1 MVIRAARIRR
11 FVLIL
16 ISGLGLSAVAAQD
29 VSLLA
34 SVDRPVARV
43 NESFTYVL
51 RAEGPARGEPD
62 LSPLAVDFDILQRSR
77 ATNFQMTGGRR
88 TQTTEWSLQLMPRQT
103 GSYTLPPIALSGSL
117 SNPVNIEVL
126 PAPVTSASGDIFIEV
141 KATPLDPYV
150 QSQVIYTMTLF
161 RGIST
166 GRSSLT
172 LPEVS
177 GGEAIVE
184 KLGQDREYQTVLDG
198 RSFIALERRYAIF
211 PQATGPLTIEPVTFE
226 AVVAPPLGFSSVQR
240 YRSEPM
246 LLTVRSAVPPPVAYA
261 DAVWLPAQALTLDER
276 WSAGEGELTAG
287 IPQTRTLTINA
298 EGVLETQLPELELP
312 RSDGI
317 RQYADQPELGREAEQ
332 AGIRSH
338 RRERFAVLAQRP
350 GSHVLPAVELPWFN
364 VPAERWEIARTP
376 ARSVYV
382 LPGSDPVT
390 PDNVSQVQV
399 PAGATLPVA
408 QTNDRVWRGLSVAF
422 LGAWLVTLGLWW
434 RSQRPVNAAAKTVE
448 EGTPRRAANRRLL
461 RQLRGA
467 CDKNNGR
474 QARQL
479 LLAWGEARFPD
490 ASPRNLAALAALLPQ
505 DFAHALQELERD
517 LYGPE
522 TGHWSGKDLR
532 AAVVRMSSVS
542 RSFDVT
548 PDEDLLPLYR

>member
-1 MVIRAARIRR
+1 MVSRAAQVRCLALL
-11 FVLIL
+11 LIG
-16 ISGLGLSAVAAQD
+16 GLGLSAVAAQD
-29 VSLLA
+29 VSLRA

-62 LSPLAVDFDILQRSR
+62 LSPLAADFDILQRSR

-88 TQTTEWSLQLMPRQT
+88 TQTTEWSLQLMPRQI
-103 GSYTLPPIALSGSL
+103 GSYTLPPIALSGSF
-117 SNPVNIEVL
+117 SNPVDIEVL
-126 PAPVTSASGDIFIEV
+126 PAPVTSAAGDIFIEV
-141 KATPLDPYV
+141 KATPVDPYV

-184 KLGQDREYQTVLDG
+184 KLGQDREFQTVLDG

-211 PQATGPLTIEPVTFE
+211 PQATGPLTIDPVTFE
-226 AVVAPPLGFSSVQR
+226 AVVVPPSGFSSVQR
-240 YRSEPM
+240 YRSEP
-246 LLTVRSAVPPPVAYA
+246 LSLTVRGAVPPPVAYA
-261 DAVWLPAQALTLDER
+261 DAAWLPAQSLTLDER

-298 EGVLETQLPELELP
+298 DGLLETQLPELELLQ
-312 RSDGI
+312 SEGI
-317 RQYADQPELGREAEQ
+317 RQYADQPELSREAEH
-332 AGIRSH
+332 AGIRAH

-364 VPAERWEIARTP
+364 VPEERWEVARTP
-376 ARSVYV
+376 ARSLYV
-382 LPGSDPVT
+382 LPGSDPVMSDT
-390 PDNVSQVQV
+390 VSQA
-399 PAGATLPVA
+399 PDGATIPVA
-408 QTNDRVWRGLSVAF
+408 RTNDRVWQGLSVAF
-422 LGAWLVTLGLWW
+422 LGAWLATLGLWW
-434 RSQRPVNAAAKTVE
+434 RSQRSAGAAVKTEE
-448 EGTPRRAANRRLL
+448 EGTPKRAANRRLL

-467 CDKNNGR
+467 CDQNNGG
-474 QARQL
+474 QARRL
-479 LLAWGEARFPD
+479 LLAWGELRFPD
-490 ASPRNLAALAALLPQ
+490 ASPRNLGALAARLPD

-522 TGHWSGKDLR
+522 TGHWSGEDLR
-532 AAVVRMSSVS
+532 AAVARVSSVS
-542 RSFDVT
+542 QPFDKT
-548 PDEDLLPLYR
+548 PEEDLLPLYR

>member
-1 MVIRAARIRR
+1 MVTSAADMCRLALL
-11 FVLIL
+11 LIG
-16 ISGLGLSAVAAQD
+16 SLGLSAVAAQD
-29 VSLLA
+29 VSLRA

-77 ATNFQMTGGRR
+77 TTNFQMTGRRR

-103 GSYTLPPIALSGSL
+103 GSYTLPPIVLNGSL
-117 SNPVNIEVL
+117 SNPVDIEVL

-177 GGEAIVE
+177 GGEAIIE
-184 KLGQDREYQTVLDG
+184 KLGQDREYQIVLDG

-226 AVVAPPLGFSSVQR
+226 AVVVPPLGFSSVQR
-240 YRSEPM
+240 YRSEP
-246 LLTVRSAVPPPVAYA
+246 LSLTVRSAVAPPVAYA
-261 DAVWLPAQALTLDER
+261 DAAWLPAQALMLDER
-276 WSAGEGELTAG
+276 WSAGESELTAG

-312 RSDGI
+312 QSDGI
-317 RQYADQPELGREAEQ
+317 RQYADQPELSREAEQ

-338 RRERFAVLAQRP
+338 RRERFAVLAQTP

-390 PDNVSQVQV
+390 PDNVSQV

-422 LGAWLVTLGLWW
+422 LGAWLLTLGLWW
-434 RSQRPVNAAAKTVE
+434 RSQRPVSAAAKTVE
-448 EGTPRRAANRRLL
+448 QGTPRRTANRRLL

-467 CDKNNGR
+467 CDENNSR

-479 LLAWGEARFPD
+479 LLAWGESRFPD
-490 ASPRNLAALAALLPQ
+490 ASPRNLGALAALLPQ
-505 DFAHALQELERD
+505 DFADALQGLERD

-522 TGHWSGKDLR
+522 TGHWSGEDLR
-532 AAVVRMSSVS
+532 AAVARVSSVS
-542 RSFDVT
+542 RSFDIT